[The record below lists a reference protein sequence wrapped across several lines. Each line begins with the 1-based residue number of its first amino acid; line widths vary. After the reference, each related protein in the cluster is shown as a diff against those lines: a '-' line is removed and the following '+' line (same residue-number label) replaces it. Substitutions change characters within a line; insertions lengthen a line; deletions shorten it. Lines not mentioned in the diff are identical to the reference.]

1 MLIKKKNRKE
11 KNKIGDSNNEI
22 IYDDLDVANTFNEY
36 FHYTI
41 TKLGTTE
48 HLEIPL
54 LQIQTALEDP
64 VDNALE

>member
-36 FHYTI
+36 FHYAI
-41 TKLGTTE
+41 TKLGTATV
-48 HLEIPL
+48 
-54 LQIQTALEDP
+54 TAANTNCFRRP
-64 VDNALE
+64 SR